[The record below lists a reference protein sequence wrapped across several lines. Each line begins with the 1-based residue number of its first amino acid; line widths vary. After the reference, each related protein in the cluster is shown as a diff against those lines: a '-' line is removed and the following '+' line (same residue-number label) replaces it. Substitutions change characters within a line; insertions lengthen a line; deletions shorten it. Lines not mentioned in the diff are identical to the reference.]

1 MASAK
6 SYSIFLLFLLPY
18 DLHLATAQNN
28 GTVPVGATLTAGT
41 DSSPWLSPSGDFA
54 FGFHQLDEENNSN
67 DLFLLSIFYNK
78 IPEKTVVW
86 YTDNKDQNPAVPRGS
101 QVKLTADQGLVLN
114 DPQGKQVW
122 SSKIDIGAVAVG
134 HMNDTGNFVLVSSS
148 TSRLWDNFSNPTD
161 TLLPGQMMETEQGLF
176 SRKSETNFSRGR
188 FQFRLLKKGNLVLN
202 IANLPTD
209 LAYDAYYSSGTY
221 DSTNSSNS
229 GYQVMFN
236 ESGYMYILRRNSQRF
251 DLTKGRVVPAADFYH
266 RATLNFDG
274 VFAQYFYPK
283 NNNGNWSVVWSEPE
297 NICVNIRGGLGSGAC
312 GYNSICTLDSD
323 RRPRCACPKGYSLL
337 DENDRYGSCKPDFEL
352 SCWGGGQG
360 YNKELFDFHE
370 VKNIDWPQ
378 TDYERFKPYNE
389 VQCKNSC
396 LSDCFCAA
404 VIFEDDSCCFKKLPL
419 SNGMTDSRITS
430 KAFIKYKNKGD
441 DPPSVPRPPDPED
454 KKKRKMMNPTGS
466 VLLGSSVFVNFAMV
480 CAVGL
485 GFFFIYKKKWIR
497 NSPGDG
503 TVETNLRCFSYKAL
517 EEATD
522 NFKEEVGRGS
532 FGIVYKGVIQTTRTS
547 TTAVA
552 VKKLDRV
559 FQDGEREFKNE
570 VFVIGQT
577 HHKNL
582 VRLLGFCDEG
592 QNRLL
597 VYEFL
602 NNGTLASF
610 LFGNLKPSWNLR
622 TNIAFQIARGLLYL
636 HEDCSSQIIHCD
648 IKPQNILLDD
658 HYNARMSDFGLA
670 KLLTLNQSKT
680 IKTAIRGTKGYVAPE
695 WFRNSTITAKVDVYS
710 FGVLLLEIIS
720 CRKSFDIEMGEEYAI
735 LTDWAFDCY
744 RNGKLDDLV
753 EGDMEAMND
762 IKFVEKLVMV
772 SIWCIQEDPSLRPT
786 IRKVSQMLQG
796 VVEVDVPPNPSPF
809 SG

>member
-1 MASAK
+1 MASARL
-6 SYSIFLLFLLPY
+6 YFRFLLFQLPY
-18 DLHLATAQNN
+18 YLHLAIAQNN
-28 GTVPVGATLTAGT
+28 GTVPVGATLIAGST
-41 DSSPWLSPSGDFA
+41 SFRWLSPSGDFA
-54 FGFHQLDEENNSN
+54 FGFRQLDEENSSN

-86 YTDNKDQNPAVPRGS
+86 YTDNKDQNSAVPRGS

-122 SSKIDIGAVAVG
+122 SSKIDIGTVAVG
-134 HMNDTGNFVLVSSS
+134 HMNDTGNFMLASSS
-148 TSRLWDNFSNPTD
+148 
-161 TLLPGQMMETEQGLF
+161 
-176 SRKSETNFSRGR
+176 
-188 FQFRLLKKGNLVLN
+188 
-202 IANLPTD
+202 
-209 LAYDAYYSSGTY
+209 SSSHTY
-221 DSTNSSNS
+221 DGANSSNS
-229 GYQVMFN
+229 GYRVMFS
-236 ESGYMYILRRNSQRF
+236 ESGYMYILKRNSQRF
-251 DLTKGRVVPAADFYH
+251 DLTTGRVVPAADFYH

-274 VFAQYFYPK
+274 VFAQYYYPRHG
-283 NNNGNWSVVWSEPE
+283 NGNWSVVWSQPD
-297 NICVNIRGGLGSGAC
+297 NICVNLDGELGSGAC
-312 GYNSICTLDSD
+312 GFNSICSLNGDK
-323 RRPRCACPKGYSLL
+323 RPMCDCPKGYSLL
-337 DENDRYGSCKPDFEL
+337 DKTDKYGSCKADFDL
-352 SCWGGGQG
+352 SCNGGGQG
-360 YNKELFDFHE
+360 YNKELFDVYE
-370 VKNIDWPQ
+370 LKETDWPMS
-378 TDYERFKPYNE
+378 DYDFFSPYDE
-389 VQCKNSC
+389 EQA
-396 LSDCFCAA
+396 D
-404 VIFEDDSCCFKKLPL
+404 
-419 SNGMTDSRITS
+419 TS
-430 KAFIKYKNKGD
+430 VTGKAFIKYRKGD
-441 DPPSVPRPPDPED
+441 DPSPPLVPRPPDPED
-454 KKKRKMMNPTGS
+454 KKKRKMMNATGS
-466 VLLGSSVFVNFAMV
+466 VLLGSSVFVNFALV
-480 CAVGL
+480 CAFVL

-503 TVETNLRCFSYKAL
+503 TIETNLRCFSYKEL

-552 VKKLDRV
+552 VKKLDIV

-610 LFGNLKPSWNLR
+610 LFGNLKPNWNLR

-648 IKPQNILLDD
+648 MKPQNILLDD
-658 HYNARMSDFGLA
+658 HYNARISDFGLA

-680 IKTAIRGTKGYVAPE
+680 IKTSIRGTKGYVAPE
-695 WFRNSTITAKVDVYS
+695 WFRNSKITAKVDVYS
-710 FGVLLLEIIS
+710 FGVLLLEIIA
-720 CRKSFDIEMGEEYAI
+720 CRKSFDIEMVEEYAI

-744 RNGKLDDLV
+744 RNGKLDALV
-753 EGDMEAMND
+753 GGDMEAMND
-762 IKFVEKLVMV
+762 VECLEKLVMV

-786 IRKVSQMLQG
+786 IKKVLQMLEG
-796 VVEVDVPPNPSPF
+796 VVEVSVPPNPYPF
-809 SG
+809 SSSVAIDFWLESTPEHRLRALPLFWISPDDK

>member
-6 SYSIFLLFLLPY
+6 LYFIFLLYQLLY
-18 DLHLATAQNN
+18 YLHLAIAQNN

-41 DSSPWLSPSGDFA
+41 NSSPWVSPSGDFA

-67 DLFLLSIFYNK
+67 GLFLLSIFYNK

-101 QVKLTADQGLVLN
+101 QVKLTADRGLVLN

-122 SSKIDIGAVAVG
+122 SSKIDIGTVAIGV
-134 HMNDTGNFVLVSSS
+134 MNDTGNFVLASSS
-148 TSRLWDNFSNPTD
+148 SSKLWDSFTNPSD

-176 SRKSETNFSRGR
+176 SRKSDTNFSRGR
-188 FQFRLLKKGNLVLN
+188 FQFRLLEDGDLVLN
-202 IANLPTD
+202 VANLPTD
-209 LAYDAYYSSGTY
+209 FAYDAYYTSGTY

-229 GYQVMFN
+229 GYRVMFN

-251 DLTKGRVVPAADFYH
+251 DLTTGRVVPAADFYH

-283 NNNGNWSVVWSEPE
+283 NGNGNWSAVWSQPE
-297 NICVNIRGGLGSGAC
+297 NICDNISGEFGSGAC
-312 GYNSICTLDSD
+312 GFNSICTLDGD
-323 RRPRCACPKGYSLL
+323 RRPMCECPKGYSLL
-337 DENDRYGSCKPDFEL
+337 DENEKYGSCKADFEL
-352 SCWGGGQG
+352 SCNGGGQG

-370 VKNIDWPQ
+370 LKDTDWPSS
-378 TDYERFKPYNE
+378 DYEHFSPYDE
-389 VQCKNSC
+389 VQCKNTC
-396 LSDCFCAA
+396 LSDCFCAVA
-404 VIFEDDSCCFKKLPL
+404 IFGIESCWLVKLPL
-419 SNGMTDSRITS
+419 NNGRADSSVNR
-430 KAFIKYKNKGD
+430 KAFIKYKKD
-441 DPPSVPRPPDPED
+441 DDPDPPSVPRPPDPED
-454 KKKRKMMNPTGS
+454 KKKRKMMNATGS

-480 CAVGL
+480 CAFVL

-497 NSPGDG
+497 NNPGDA
-503 TVETNLRCFSYKAL
+503 TIETNLRCFSYKEL

-522 NFKEEVGRGS
+522 NFEEEVGRGS

-559 FQDGEREFKNE
+559 FQDGEKEFKNE
-570 VFVIGQT
+570 VVVIGQT

-622 TNIAFQIARGLLYL
+622 TNIAFQIARGLLA
-636 HEDCSSQIIHCD
+636 QIIHCD

-658 HYNARMSDFGLA
+658 YYNARISDFGLA
-670 KLLTLNQSKT
+670 KLLTLNQSKA

-753 EGDMEAMND
+753 EGDTEAMND
-762 IKFVEKLVMV
+762 IKCTEKLVMV

-786 IRKVSQMLQG
+786 MRKVSQMLEG

-809 SG
+809 SGYMR

>member
-54 FGFHQLDEENNSN
+54 FGFHQLDEENNIN

-101 QVKLTADQGLVLN
+101 QVKLTADQGIMLN

-148 TSRLWDNFSNPTD
+148 TIRLWDSFSNPTD

-176 SRKSETNFSRGR
+176 SRKSETKFSRGR

-229 GYQVMFN
+229 GYQVMLN

-283 NNNGNWSVVWSEPE
+283 NGNGNWSVVWSEPE
-297 NICVNIRGGLGSGAC
+297 NICVNIGGGLGSGAC
-312 GYNSICTLDSD
+312 GYN
-323 RRPRCACPKGYSLL
+323 
-337 DENDRYGSCKPDFEL
+337 N
-352 SCWGGGQG
+352 
-360 YNKELFDFHE
+360 
-370 VKNIDWPQ
+370 WPQ
-378 TDYERFKPYNE
+378 SDYERFKPYNE

-441 DPPSVPRPPDPED
+441 DPPSVPRPPDPDD
-454 KKKRKMMNPTGS
+454 KKKRKMMNATGS

-480 CAVGL
+480 CGVGL

-522 NFKEEVGRGS
+522 NFKEEAGRGS
-532 FGIVYKGVIQTTRTS
+532 FGIVYKGVIETTRTS

-559 FQDGEREFKNE
+559 FQDGEKEFKNE
-570 VFVIGQT
+570 VVVIGQT

-658 HYNARMSDFGLA
+658 HYNARISDFGLA

-695 WFRNSTITAKVDVYS
+695 WYRKSTITAKVDVYS

-762 IKFVEKLVMV
+762 IKCVEKLLMV

-786 IRKVSQMLQG
+786 MRKVSQMLEG

>member
-1 MASAK
+1 MASARL
-6 SYSIFLLFLLPY
+6 YFRFLLFQLPY
-18 DLHLATAQNN
+18 YLHLAIAQNN
-28 GTVPVGATLTAGT
+28 GTVPVGATLIAGST
-41 DSSPWLSPSGDFA
+41 SFRWLSPSGDFA
-54 FGFHQLDEENNSN
+54 FGFRQLDEENSSN

-86 YTDNKDQNPAVPRGS
+86 YTDNKDQNSAVPRGS

-122 SSKIDIGAVAVG
+122 SSKIDIGTVAVG
-134 HMNDTGNFVLVSSS
+134 HMNDTGNFMLASSS
-148 TSRLWDNFSNPTD
+148 SSRAFFPKI
-161 TLLPGQMMETEQGLF
+161 GHQ
-176 SRKSETNFSRGR
+176 FSRGL
-188 FQFRLLKKGNLVLN
+188 FQFRLLKDGNLVLN

-209 LAYDAYYSSGTY
+209 FAYDAYYISHTY
-221 DSTNSSNS
+221 DGANSSNS
-229 GYQVMFN
+229 GYRVMFS
-236 ESGYMYILRRNSQRF
+236 ESGYMYILKRNSQRF
-251 DLTKGRVVPAADFYH
+251 DLTTGRVVPAADFYH

-274 VFAQYFYPK
+274 VFAQYYYPRHG
-283 NNNGNWSVVWSEPE
+283 NGNWSVVWSQPD
-297 NICVNIRGGLGSGAC
+297 NICVNLDGELGSGAC
-312 GYNSICTLDSD
+312 GFNSICSLNGDK
-323 RRPRCACPKGYSLL
+323 RPMCDCPKGYSLL
-337 DENDRYGSCKPDFEL
+337 DKTDKYGSCKADFDL
-352 SCWGGGQG
+352 SCNGGGQG
-360 YNKELFDFHE
+360 YNKELFDVYE
-370 VKNIDWPQ
+370 LKETDWPMS
-378 TDYERFKPYNE
+378 DYDFFSPYDE
-389 VQCKNSC
+389 EHCWLKR
-396 LSDCFCAA
+396 
-404 VIFEDDSCCFKKLPL
+404 LPL
-419 SNGMTDSRITS
+419 SNGRADTS
-430 KAFIKYKNKGD
+430 VTGKAFIKYRKGD
-441 DPPSVPRPPDPED
+441 DPSPPLVPRPPDPED
-454 KKKRKMMNPTGS
+454 KKKRKMMNATGS
-466 VLLGSSVFVNFAMV
+466 VLLGSSVFVNFALV
-480 CAVGL
+480 CAFVL

-503 TVETNLRCFSYKAL
+503 TIETNLRCFSYKEL

-552 VKKLDRV
+552 VKKLDIV

-610 LFGNLKPSWNLR
+610 LFGNLKPNWNLR

-648 IKPQNILLDD
+648 MKPQNILLDD
-658 HYNARMSDFGLA
+658 HYNARISDFGLA

-680 IKTAIRGTKGYVAPE
+680 IKTSIRGTKGYVAPE
-695 WFRNSTITAKVDVYS
+695 WFRNSKITAKVDVYS
-710 FGVLLLEIIS
+710 FGVLLLEIIA
-720 CRKSFDIEMGEEYAI
+720 CRKSFDIEMVEEYAI

-744 RNGKLDDLV
+744 RNGKLDALV
-753 EGDMEAMND
+753 GGDMEAMND
-762 IKFVEKLVMV
+762 VECLEKLVMV

-786 IRKVSQMLQG
+786 IKKVLQMLEG
-796 VVEVDVPPNPSPF
+796 VVEVSVPPNPYPF
-809 SG
+809 